1 MYLRIIF
8 SIMFNWYHRC
18 ILRKYCKSDIFREI
32 SQSKSIQKKVSV
44 HMRAPKYFQTF
55 AIARI
60 KV

>member
-1 MYLRIIF
+1 MYLKNIF
-8 SIMFNWYHRC
+8 LNVFDWCHRC